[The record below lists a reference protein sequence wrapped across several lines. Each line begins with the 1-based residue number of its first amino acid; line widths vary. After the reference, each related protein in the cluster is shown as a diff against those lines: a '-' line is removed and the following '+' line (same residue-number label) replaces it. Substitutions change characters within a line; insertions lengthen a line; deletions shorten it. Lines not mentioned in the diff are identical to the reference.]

1 MCHKDDPKKR
11 IVVKSIVI
19 DPTKSKEILS
29 EVQTLSS
36 CKSPQIITLKNC
48 FLEEKRIKL
57 VLEFMDCGS
66 LDGVV
71 DFLFSQNETMSEET
85 LAKISEQMLLGLEYV
100 HDKIQTVHRGK
111 RKKKK
116 FF

>member
-1 MCHKDDPKKR
+1 MCHKDNPKDR
-11 IVVKSIVI
+11 IVVKSITI

-36 CKSPQIITLKNC
+36 CKSPQIIKLKNC

-66 LDGVV
+66 LGR
-71 DFLFSQNETMSEET
+71 
-85 LAKISEQMLLGLEYV
+85 IIY
-100 HDKIQTVHRGK
+100 
-111 RKKKK
+111 